1 MKKKKRG
8 GRSSEMLPSFMADAE
23 EIVSFQDSEDQNS
36 MFENFNK
43 MVAHDKS
50 IIESK
55 TIITNPPIRLDNKNM
70 SITHKIALSNKNEN

>member
-1 MKKKKRG
+1 
-8 GRSSEMLPSFMADAE
+8 
-23 EIVSFQDSEDQNS
+23 

-55 TIITNPPIRLDNKNM
+55 TIISNPPIRLENKNL
-70 SITHKIALSNKNEN
+70 STTHKNVSLYKNEN